1 MAEALGM
8 IECRSFPAMV
18 EAADAMVKAAK
29 VELVSYEKTGG
40 GYVTAIIRGDVA
52 AVKAACEAGQA
63 GAAKVGEIVAVHIIA
78 RPHNNV
84 DVVLPLGRN
93 EQVTAEIKKT
103 KKTE

>member
-78 RPHNNV
+78 RPHSNV
-84 DVVLPLGRN
+84 DTVIPLGRT
-93 EQVTAEIKKT
+93 EQVKAQLKKT
-103 KKTE
+103 SK